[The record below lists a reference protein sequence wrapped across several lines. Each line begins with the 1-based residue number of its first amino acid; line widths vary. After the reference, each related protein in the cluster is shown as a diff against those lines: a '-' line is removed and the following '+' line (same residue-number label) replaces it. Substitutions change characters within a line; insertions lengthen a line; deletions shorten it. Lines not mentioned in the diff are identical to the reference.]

1 MIFETQKLIV
11 RYLTIQDK
19 DAYFDMMGN
28 PNVMNLV
35 PRPAMS
41 REDSDKHLHCVMN
54 IDHMTSDTKVWAI
67 ESKLEND
74 FIGLCAFLKN
84 DANQDEIGYRLREK
98 YWGKGYG
105 TEIAKG
111 LIDYGFYTM
120 NCDII
125 TADVTIDNSRSAKIL
140 DKFLYRDKEFFN
152 ANDNCNNRRYKIDKI
167 SWMKKN
173 K

>member
-1 MIFETQKLIV
+1 L
-11 RYLTIQDK
+11 
-19 DAYFDMMGN
+19 
-28 PNVMNLV
+28 
-35 PRPAMS
+35 
-41 REDSDKHLHCVMN
+41 
-54 IDHMTSDTKVWAI
+54 
-67 ESKLEND
+67 
-74 FIGLCAFLKN
+74 
-84 DANQDEIGYRLREK
+84 
-98 YWGKGYG
+98 GKGYG
-105 TEIAKG
+105 TEIAKE

-152 ANDNCNNRRYKIDKI
+152 ANDNCNNRRYKIDKM